1 MSNKKS
7 NKSVVREYAEA
18 IIIAIILAL
27 FIRSFVVQ
35 AFKIPSGSMLS
46 TLQIGDHLL
55 VNKFIYGIKF
65 PMNGKILI
73 PLKSPERGDVVVFRF
88 PKDRSI
94 DYIKRVVG
102 VAGDTVEIKDKQL
115 YINGKATTNPHA
127 QFTTSNIIKASAGP
141 RDNMGPVKV
150 PEGKIFVMGDNRDNS
165 FDSRFWGFVPLK
177 DVLGKAFILYWSWD
191 LEKPLISIDR
201 FTSVRWSRI
210 GNIVY

>member
-7 NKSVVREYAEA
+7 NKSVVREYTEA
-18 IIIAIILAL
+18 IVIAVILAL

-65 PMNGKILI
+65 PMNGKVLI
-73 PLKSPERGDVVVFRF
+73 PLKSPKRDDIVVFRF
-88 PKDRSI
+88 PKDRAI
-94 DYIKRVVG
+94 DYIKRVVA
-102 VAGDTVEIKDKQL
+102 VAGDTVEIIDKQL
-115 YINGKATTNPHA
+115 YINGEATTNPHA
-127 QFTTSNIIKASAGP
+127 QFTTDNIMKATAGP

-165 FDSRFWGFVPLK
+165 YDSRFWGFVPLK

-191 LEKPLISIDR
+191 LEKPLMSVDR

-210 GNIVY
+210 GDIVH